1 MIRRLC
7 AAASRLPW
15 FAVAVVAVIGAGIA
29 ATAWYAAERADVTA
43 NGFPLDD
50 AWIHLQFARNL
61 AAGHGYSFNPG
72 IPSSGSTAPL
82 WTLLL
87 AVPLALGAGPVE
99 AGIAL
104 GQLFFWLTALAASV
118 LTFRLTGSRWTA
130 LLAAAASVLTPRL
143 VWAGLSGMEVSLYAF
158 LVTAS
163 LACYASALAGAGRWT
178 TAWGPLIGLAGW
190 ARPETFL
197 VVPLLFLHWL
207 WRRYCT
213 GGRRAGNLAAPAIC
227 VAVIALFVA
236 FNYAMGGR
244 PLPNTFYAKTY
255 GMGTA
260 LSLAEGR
267 PLDAL
272 EDAFKYPLRFL
283 EHVVHWQTMQ
293 LVGLFGGALAGLLAL
308 LGLLGR
314 AAPPGGRLIVAI
326 LVTMPVL
333 KALGAPEPSIL
344 VHDGRYIAHL
354 LVLAIVL
361 CSAGFLALHRLTTLR
376 WLVPLLAVAAL
387 GQLGAA
393 SARAAEQYAREV
405 RNINDLQLVTARWLH
420 EATTPAARIATND
433 IGAIAY
439 FGERFIVDT
448 EGLVTPE
455 AIKPKRARRL
465 VPFLEAQR
473 PDLLVIFPEWYPE
486 LAARTDVLAEIRR
499 FSAER
504 VVAGGRSLVVYR
516 MPWTRSEVLRL
527 PAERNQP

>member
-1 MIRRLC
+1 MIRRLHTI
-7 AAASRLPW
+7 AARLPW
-15 FAVAVVAVIGAGIA
+15 FAFAAVALVVAGVA
-29 ATAWYAAERADVTA
+29 ATLWYASERADVTA
-43 NGFPLDD
+43 KGFPLDD

-61 AAGHGYSFNPG
+61 AEGHGYSFNPG

-87 AVPLALGAGPVE
+87 AVPLALGAGPVD

-104 GQLFFWLTALAASV
+104 GQVFFWLTALAAYV
-118 LTFRLTGSRWTA
+118 LTLRVTGSRWTA
-130 LLAAAASVLTPRL
+130 LLATAASVLTPRL

-163 LACYASALAGAGRWT
+163 LACYVSALAGGGRWT
-178 TAWGPLIGLAGW
+178 VAWGALIGLAGC

-197 VVPLLFLHWL
+197 VVPLLFLHWF
-207 WRRYCT
+207 WTRYVKT
-213 GGRRAGNLAAPAIC
+213 DRRAGNLVAPALC
-227 VAVIALFVA
+227 LAVIALFVA
-236 FNYAMGGR
+236 FNYVKGGR

-272 EDAFKYPLRFL
+272 EDALKYPLRFL

-293 LVGLFGGALAGLLAL
+293 LVGLFGGALAGVLAL

-326 LVTMPVL
+326 LVAMPVL
-333 KALGAPEPSIL
+333 KALGAPEPPIL
-344 VHDGRYIAHL
+344 VHDGRYVAHL

-361 CSAGFLALHRLTTLR
+361 CAVGFLALHRLITPR
-376 WLVPLLAVAAL
+376 WLVPLLAVGAL

-393 SARAAEQYAREV
+393 SARGAEQYAREV

-420 EATTPAARIATND
+420 EVTTAEARIATND

-439 FGERFIVDT
+439 YGTRFIIDT

-455 AIKPKRARRL
+455 AIKPKRARKL
-465 VPFLEAQR
+465 LPFLEAQR

-486 LAARTDVLAEIRR
+486 LSARTDVLHEIRR

-504 VVAGGRSLVVYR
+504 VIAGGRSLVVYR
-516 MPWTRSEVLRL
+516 MPWTRPAVLRMADEG
-527 PAERNQP
+527 PRR